1 MADPRPR
8 IRLSANEVSEGEII
22 DIRTLISHQMESG
35 VRRDSDGNVIPR
47 HIINTFRAEF
57 DGEVVFEVEMEPA
70 ISANPY
76 MQFTL
81 KPDRSGILKFTWID
95 DDGREIT
102 AEEEITVV

>member
-8 IRLSANEVSEGEII
+8 IRLSANEVSAGEII

-81 KPDRSGILKFTWID
+81 KPDRSGTLKFTWID
-95 DDGREIT
+95 DDGHEIT

>member
-8 IRLSANEVSEGEII
+8 IRLSANEVPAGEII
-22 DIRTLISHQMESG
+22 DIRTLISHTMESG

-47 HIINTFRAEF
+47 HIINTFRAEY
-57 DGEVVFEVEMEPA
+57 DGEVVFEAEMEPA

-81 KPDRSGILKFTWID
+81 KPEQSGTLKFTWID
-95 DDGREIT
+95 DDGHEIT
-102 AEEEITVV
+102 AEEEITVL

>member
-8 IRLSANEVSEGEII
+8 IRLSANEVSAGEII
-22 DIRTLISHQMESG
+22 DVRTLISHTMESG
-35 VRRDSDGNVIPR
+35 QRRDSAGNVIPR
-47 HIINTFRAEF
+47 QIINTFRAEF
-57 DGEVVFEVEMEPA
+57 DGQVVFEAEMEPA

-81 KPDRSGILKFTWID
+81 KPEQSGTLTFTWID
-95 DDGREIT
+95 DDGHEIT